1 MKNICTIMTA
11 PDPKLHC
18 YCLRGDFRLTKYFF
32 KYLGWDSEY
41 GVSSSL
47 TCRDCGRRWLR
58 YYYCDEAFSK
68 SGRWFCG
75 LLEYFLSE
83 RVSADNAKHIL
94 ETMDWYYRGGSFY
107 SGLVSKQSG
116 KINLMP

>member
-1 MKNICTIMTA
+1 MTS
-11 PDPKLHC
+11 PDSKLHC
-18 YCLRGDFRLTKYFF
+18 SCLKGDFRLTKFFF
-32 KYLGWDSEY
+32 KYLGWDREY
-41 GVSSSL
+41 GVSSIL

-83 RVSADNAKHIL
+83 RVNADTAKHIL
-94 ETMDWYYRGGSFY
+94 ETMDYYFQGGSFY
-107 SGLVSKQSG
+107 SGIISKQSG
-116 KINLMP
+116 KINLWP